1 MSISLPP
8 DIPEKF
14 RKDFVLGYLHNQI
27 AKLFC
32 VLGREKLPK
41 LYQIALNDDISF
53 DTLRALDEE
62 KGQKLAEKIK
72 MVIYENIVSLYE
84 KSKSRR
90 YKWYSYLNR
99 KRSEDN
105 LMKRIKK
112 EYGIDV
118 SIFIGDWSNGNHQ
131 MKNFVSTPR
140 IGLKRKLKKHFKVY
154 NLDEYKTSKM
164 CYKTKEETKNLKV
177 KIKDKEEKIVIKKL
191 HPVLTYRM
199 ENNRIGCLNRDKNSC
214 LNMLNIIE
222 TWKLKKEYPT
232 YLKRSISNDNP
243 L

>member
-1 MSISLPP
+1 MSYSYRQRLQEIGKVKMNKQLKKYKNKT
-8 DIPEKF
+8 DIEKLEKKLIDTCKKSNKIEKF
-14 RKDFVLGYLHNQI
+14 KEYL
-27 AKLFC
+27 K
-32 VLGREKLPK
+32 V
-41 LYQIALNDDISF
+41 
-53 DTLRALDEE
+53 
-62 KGQKLAEKIK
+62 K
-72 MVIYENIVSLYE
+72 MEIYENIVTLYE

-112 EYGIDV
+112 EYGKDV

-140 IGLKRKLKKHFKVY
+140 IGLKRKLKKNFKVY

-164 CYKTKEETKNLKV
+164 CYKTKKETKNLKV
-177 KIKDKEEKIVIKKL
+177 KIKDKEEKIMIKKL